1 MTEENLTRLSLSDL
15 KNRKGRTRRDA
26 PSGEELGPD
35 FWEKAQIVEPESKR
49 SVHLRLDADVFDYFK
64 SQGKG
69 HLTRMTAVL
78 RAYVD
83 AHKSQQ

>member
-1 MTEENLTRLSLSDL
+1 MAKENLIRLSLGDL

-26 PSGEELGPD
+26 PSGEELGAN

-64 SQGKG
+64 YQGKG

-83 AHKSQQ
+83 AHKSQ